1 MEHLR
6 NLEKRYG
13 IDVRVYNPIDVSS
26 FQPTEKAK
34 LIWLEAAGSVTLEFP
49 DLVGLV
55 KKAQTHHVLTAL
67 DNTWGAGLAFNAFD
81 FSDAHLS
88 VDVTVHALTKYPS
101 GGGDILMGSVVTRER
116 ALHHQL
122 FRTHAIQGISVS
134 GDDVAQVQRSLA
146 SMRIR
151 YAAQSESALQLLAWL
166 KQQPEFVQ
174 VLHPADSSAAGH
186 SYWKD
191 ICVDQH
197 SAGLVSVIFKPEFDL
212 QDIRQFCDA
221 LSLFKLGFSWG
232 GPVSLVML
240 YDLKDMRALEH
251 THLQQGRSMSTPI
264 IIAKKT
270 TNTQQDVVL
279 HSKFANRHGL
289 IAGATGTGKTVT
301 LKVLAE
307 SFSRLGVPVF
317 LADAKG
323 DVSSLAQAG
332 ASNPK
337 FDERIKSLGIDSIPF
352 AASPVVFWDL
362 FAEQGHPIRTTITEI
377 GPLLLARM
385 LNLNDTQEG
394 VLSAVFRIAD
404 DQGMLL
410 IDFKDLKAMIGYVS
424 EHAAEFKA
432 EYGNL
437 SPASLGAI
445 QRNLLALADQGG
457 DQFFGEPSLNILDF
471 IQTDSN
477 GHGYI
482 NILAADKLMN
492 TPKLYATFLLWML
505 SELFEQLPEVGDM
518 DKPKLV
524 FFFDE
529 AHLLFDNASAAL
541 QEKIEQVV
549 RLIRSK
555 GVGIYF
561 VTQNPLDLPESVL
574 GQLGNRVQHAL
585 RAFTPKDQKAVKTAA
600 DTFRANPEFKVE
612 QAITELAVG
621 EALISCLD
629 EQGTPQVV
637 ERAWVMPP
645 YSSFSPISPEQ
656 RQTLISQSIVAG
668 IYEKSLDRESAFE
681 LLQNKVVERQQQAVQ
696 IEQEK
701 QQTKEQEALAKQKAK
716 EAETLAKQQAREQE
730 RIAKE
735 QQKEAEREAK
745 QREKLIQDTVG
756 TFAKSA
762 ARSLGGSTGQKI
774 VRGLLGSL
782 FGRK

>member
-1 MEHLR
+1 
-6 NLEKRYG
+6 
-13 IDVRVYNPIDVSS
+13 
-26 FQPTEKAK
+26 
-34 LIWLEAAGSVTLEFP
+34 
-49 DLVGLV
+49 
-55 KKAQTHHVLTAL
+55 
-67 DNTWGAGLAFNAFD
+67 
-81 FSDAHLS
+81 
-88 VDVTVHALTKYPS
+88 
-101 GGGDILMGSVVTRER
+101 
-116 ALHHQL
+116 
-122 FRTHAIQGISVS
+122 
-134 GDDVAQVQRSLA
+134 
-146 SMRIR
+146 
-151 YAAQSESALQLLAWL
+151 
-166 KQQPEFVQ
+166 
-174 VLHPADSSAAGH
+174 
-186 SYWKD
+186 
-191 ICVDQH
+191 
-197 SAGLVSVIFKPEFDL
+197 
-212 QDIRQFCDA
+212 
-221 LSLFKLGFSWG
+221 
-232 GPVSLVML
+232 
-240 YDLKDMRALEH
+240 
-251 THLQQGRSMSTPI
+251 MSTPI

-337 FDERIKSLGIDSIPF
+337 FDERIQSLGIDSIPF

-656 RQTLISQSIVAG
+656 RQALISQSIVAG

-696 IEQEK
+696 IEQQK
-701 QQTKEQEALAKQKAK
+701 QQAKEQEALAKQQAK
-716 EAETLAKQQAREQE
+716 ETETLAKQQAREQE
-730 RIAKE
+730 RLAKE
-735 QQKEAEREAK
+735 QQKKAEREAK

-762 ARSLGGSTGQKI
+762 ARSLGGSTGKKI

>member
-1 MEHLR
+1 
-6 NLEKRYG
+6 
-13 IDVRVYNPIDVSS
+13 
-26 FQPTEKAK
+26 
-34 LIWLEAAGSVTLEFP
+34 
-49 DLVGLV
+49 
-55 KKAQTHHVLTAL
+55 
-67 DNTWGAGLAFNAFD
+67 
-81 FSDAHLS
+81 
-88 VDVTVHALTKYPS
+88 
-101 GGGDILMGSVVTRER
+101 MG
-116 ALHHQL
+116 
-122 FRTHAIQGISVS
+122 
-134 GDDVAQVQRSLA
+134 
-146 SMRIR
+146 
-151 YAAQSESALQLLAWL
+151 
-166 KQQPEFVQ
+166 
-174 VLHPADSSAAGH
+174 
-186 SYWKD
+186 
-191 ICVDQH
+191 
-197 SAGLVSVIFKPEFDL
+197 
-212 QDIRQFCDA
+212 
-221 LSLFKLGFSWG
+221 
-232 GPVSLVML
+232 
-240 YDLKDMRALEH
+240 
-251 THLQQGRSMSTPI
+251 TPI

-279 HSKFANRHGL
+279 HSQFANRHGL

-307 SFSRLGVPVF
+307 SFSRIGVPVF

-323 DVSSLAQAG
+323 DVSSLAKAG
-332 ASNPK
+332 ETNPK
-337 FDERIKSLGIDSIPF
+337 FEERIKSLNIDSIPF
-352 AASPVVFWDL
+352 AASPVIFWDL
-362 FAEQGHPIRTTITEI
+362 FGEQGHPIRTTVSEI
-377 GPLLLARM
+377 CPLLLSRM

-404 DQGMLL
+404 DQGLLL
-410 IDFKDLKAMIGYVS
+410 IDFKDLKAMITYVS
-424 EHAAEFKA
+424 EHAADFKA

-457 DQFFGEPSLNILDF
+457 DKFFGEPALNIMDF
-471 IQTDSN
+471 IQTDDQGRGN
-477 GHGYI
+477 I
-482 NILAADKLMN
+482 NLLAADKLMN

-529 AHLLFDNASAAL
+529 AHLLFDNASDAL

-600 DTFRANPEFKVE
+600 DTFRANPEFEVD
-612 QAITELAVG
+612 QAITELGVG

-629 EQGTPQVV
+629 EQGIPQIV

-645 YSSFSPISPEQ
+645 YSSFNPITSDE
-656 RQTLISQSIVAG
+656 RKGLMNQSVVAG
-668 IYEKSLDRESAFE
+668 VYEQVLDRESAFE
-681 LLQNKVVERQQQAVQ
+681 MLQNKVAERQQQILQA
-696 IEQEK
+696 EQQK
-701 QQTKEQEALAKQKAK
+701 IAAKEQEALAKQQAK
-716 EAETLAKQQAREQE
+716 EAEAYAKQQAKEQE

-735 QQKEAEREAK
+735 QQKEAERAAK
-745 QREKLIQDTVG
+745 QREKMTQDIVG

-782 FGRK
+782 FGKK

>member
-1 MEHLR
+1 
-6 NLEKRYG
+6 
-13 IDVRVYNPIDVSS
+13 
-26 FQPTEKAK
+26 
-34 LIWLEAAGSVTLEFP
+34 
-49 DLVGLV
+49 
-55 KKAQTHHVLTAL
+55 
-67 DNTWGAGLAFNAFD
+67 
-81 FSDAHLS
+81 
-88 VDVTVHALTKYPS
+88 
-101 GGGDILMGSVVTRER
+101 
-116 ALHHQL
+116 
-122 FRTHAIQGISVS
+122 
-134 GDDVAQVQRSLA
+134 
-146 SMRIR
+146 
-151 YAAQSESALQLLAWL
+151 
-166 KQQPEFVQ
+166 
-174 VLHPADSSAAGH
+174 
-186 SYWKD
+186 
-191 ICVDQH
+191 
-197 SAGLVSVIFKPEFDL
+197 
-212 QDIRQFCDA
+212 
-221 LSLFKLGFSWG
+221 
-232 GPVSLVML
+232 
-240 YDLKDMRALEH
+240 
-251 THLQQGRSMSTPI
+251 MSTPI

-629 EQGTPQVV
+629 EQGTPQIV

-701 QQTKEQEALAKQKAK
+701 QQAKEQEALAKQQAK
-716 EAETLAKQQAREQE
+716 EAETLAKQQAREQA
-730 RIAKE
+730 RISKE

>member
-1 MEHLR
+1 
-6 NLEKRYG
+6 
-13 IDVRVYNPIDVSS
+13 
-26 FQPTEKAK
+26 
-34 LIWLEAAGSVTLEFP
+34 
-49 DLVGLV
+49 
-55 KKAQTHHVLTAL
+55 
-67 DNTWGAGLAFNAFD
+67 
-81 FSDAHLS
+81 
-88 VDVTVHALTKYPS
+88 
-101 GGGDILMGSVVTRER
+101 
-116 ALHHQL
+116 
-122 FRTHAIQGISVS
+122 
-134 GDDVAQVQRSLA
+134 
-146 SMRIR
+146 
-151 YAAQSESALQLLAWL
+151 
-166 KQQPEFVQ
+166 
-174 VLHPADSSAAGH
+174 
-186 SYWKD
+186 
-191 ICVDQH
+191 
-197 SAGLVSVIFKPEFDL
+197 
-212 QDIRQFCDA
+212 
-221 LSLFKLGFSWG
+221 
-232 GPVSLVML
+232 
-240 YDLKDMRALEH
+240 
-251 THLQQGRSMSTPI
+251 MSTPI

-637 ERAWVMPP
+637 QRAWVMPP

-656 RQTLISQSIVAG
+656 RQALISQSIVAG
-668 IYEKSLDRESAFE
+668 IYEKRLDRESAFE

-701 QQTKEQEALAKQKAK
+701 QQTKEQEALAKQQAK

>member
-1 MEHLR
+1 
-6 NLEKRYG
+6 
-13 IDVRVYNPIDVSS
+13 
-26 FQPTEKAK
+26 
-34 LIWLEAAGSVTLEFP
+34 
-49 DLVGLV
+49 
-55 KKAQTHHVLTAL
+55 
-67 DNTWGAGLAFNAFD
+67 
-81 FSDAHLS
+81 
-88 VDVTVHALTKYPS
+88 
-101 GGGDILMGSVVTRER
+101 
-116 ALHHQL
+116 
-122 FRTHAIQGISVS
+122 
-134 GDDVAQVQRSLA
+134 
-146 SMRIR
+146 
-151 YAAQSESALQLLAWL
+151 
-166 KQQPEFVQ
+166 
-174 VLHPADSSAAGH
+174 
-186 SYWKD
+186 
-191 ICVDQH
+191 
-197 SAGLVSVIFKPEFDL
+197 
-212 QDIRQFCDA
+212 
-221 LSLFKLGFSWG
+221 
-232 GPVSLVML
+232 
-240 YDLKDMRALEH
+240 
-251 THLQQGRSMSTPI
+251 MSTPI

-629 EQGTPQVV
+629 EQGTPQIV

-645 YSSFSPISPEQ
+645 YSSFSPISSEQ
-656 RQTLISQSIVAG
+656 RQALISQSIVAG
-668 IYEKSLDRESAFE
+668 IYEKRLDRESAFE

-701 QQTKEQEALAKQKAK
+701 QQAKEQELLAKQQAK

>member
-1 MEHLR
+1 
-6 NLEKRYG
+6 
-13 IDVRVYNPIDVSS
+13 
-26 FQPTEKAK
+26 
-34 LIWLEAAGSVTLEFP
+34 
-49 DLVGLV
+49 
-55 KKAQTHHVLTAL
+55 
-67 DNTWGAGLAFNAFD
+67 
-81 FSDAHLS
+81 
-88 VDVTVHALTKYPS
+88 
-101 GGGDILMGSVVTRER
+101 
-116 ALHHQL
+116 
-122 FRTHAIQGISVS
+122 
-134 GDDVAQVQRSLA
+134 
-146 SMRIR
+146 
-151 YAAQSESALQLLAWL
+151 
-166 KQQPEFVQ
+166 
-174 VLHPADSSAAGH
+174 
-186 SYWKD
+186 
-191 ICVDQH
+191 
-197 SAGLVSVIFKPEFDL
+197 
-212 QDIRQFCDA
+212 
-221 LSLFKLGFSWG
+221 
-232 GPVSLVML
+232 
-240 YDLKDMRALEH
+240 
-251 THLQQGRSMSTPI
+251 MSTPI

-656 RQTLISQSIVAG
+656 RQALISQSILAG
-668 IYEKSLDRESAFE
+668 IYEKRLDRESAFE

-701 QQTKEQEALAKQKAK
+701 QQAKEQELLAKQQAK

-735 QQKEAEREAK
+735 QQKEAEREVK

>member
-1 MEHLR
+1 
-6 NLEKRYG
+6 
-13 IDVRVYNPIDVSS
+13 
-26 FQPTEKAK
+26 
-34 LIWLEAAGSVTLEFP
+34 
-49 DLVGLV
+49 
-55 KKAQTHHVLTAL
+55 
-67 DNTWGAGLAFNAFD
+67 
-81 FSDAHLS
+81 
-88 VDVTVHALTKYPS
+88 
-101 GGGDILMGSVVTRER
+101 
-116 ALHHQL
+116 
-122 FRTHAIQGISVS
+122 
-134 GDDVAQVQRSLA
+134 
-146 SMRIR
+146 
-151 YAAQSESALQLLAWL
+151 
-166 KQQPEFVQ
+166 
-174 VLHPADSSAAGH
+174 
-186 SYWKD
+186 
-191 ICVDQH
+191 
-197 SAGLVSVIFKPEFDL
+197 
-212 QDIRQFCDA
+212 
-221 LSLFKLGFSWG
+221 
-232 GPVSLVML
+232 
-240 YDLKDMRALEH
+240 
-251 THLQQGRSMSTPI
+251 MSTPI

-656 RQTLISQSIVAG
+656 RQALISQSIVAG

-696 IEQEK
+696 IEREK
-701 QQTKEQEALAKQKAK
+701 QQAKEQEALAKQQAK

>member
-1 MEHLR
+1 
-6 NLEKRYG
+6 
-13 IDVRVYNPIDVSS
+13 
-26 FQPTEKAK
+26 
-34 LIWLEAAGSVTLEFP
+34 
-49 DLVGLV
+49 
-55 KKAQTHHVLTAL
+55 
-67 DNTWGAGLAFNAFD
+67 
-81 FSDAHLS
+81 
-88 VDVTVHALTKYPS
+88 
-101 GGGDILMGSVVTRER
+101 
-116 ALHHQL
+116 
-122 FRTHAIQGISVS
+122 
-134 GDDVAQVQRSLA
+134 
-146 SMRIR
+146 
-151 YAAQSESALQLLAWL
+151 
-166 KQQPEFVQ
+166 
-174 VLHPADSSAAGH
+174 
-186 SYWKD
+186 
-191 ICVDQH
+191 
-197 SAGLVSVIFKPEFDL
+197 
-212 QDIRQFCDA
+212 
-221 LSLFKLGFSWG
+221 
-232 GPVSLVML
+232 
-240 YDLKDMRALEH
+240 
-251 THLQQGRSMSTPI
+251 MSTPI
-264 IIAKKT
+264 VIAKKT
-270 TNTQQDVVL
+270 TDTSQEIVL
-279 HSKFANRHGL
+279 HSQFANRHGL

-307 SFSRLGVPVF
+307 SFSRIGVPVF

-332 ASNPK
+332 SSSPK
-337 FDERIKSLGIDSIPF
+337 FDERLKTLGIDAVPF

-362 FAEQGHPIRTTITEI
+362 FGEQGHPIRSTVSEI

-404 DQGMLL
+404 DQGLLL
-410 IDFKDLKAMIGYVS
+410 IDFKDLKAMLSYVS

-471 IQTDSN
+471 IQTDSE
-477 GHGYI
+477 GRGYI
-482 NILAADKLMN
+482 NLLAADKLMN

-505 SELFEQLPEVGDM
+505 SELFEQLPEVGDL

-600 DTFRANPEFKVE
+600 ATFRANPSFDVE
-612 QAITELAVG
+612 QAITELGVG

-629 EQGTPQVV
+629 EQGTPQMV
-637 ERAWVMPP
+637 ERGWVMPP
-645 YSSFSPISPEQ
+645 YSAFSPISPET
-656 RQTLISQSIVAG
+656 RKNLMTQSIVAG
-668 IYEKSLDRESAFE
+668 VYEQSVDRDSAYE
-681 LLQNKVVERQQQAVQ
+681 RLQQKVVERQQQTESEASAK
-696 IEQEK
+696 EQAK
-701 QQTKEQEALAKQKAK
+701 QQEALAKQQAK
-716 EAETLAKQQAREQE
+716 EQE
-730 RIAKE
+730 RLARE
-735 QQKEAEREAK
+735 QQKEADRAAK
-745 QREKLIQDTVG
+745 QREKLTQDIVG

-782 FGRK
+782 FGGK

>member
-1 MEHLR
+1 
-6 NLEKRYG
+6 
-13 IDVRVYNPIDVSS
+13 
-26 FQPTEKAK
+26 
-34 LIWLEAAGSVTLEFP
+34 
-49 DLVGLV
+49 
-55 KKAQTHHVLTAL
+55 
-67 DNTWGAGLAFNAFD
+67 
-81 FSDAHLS
+81 
-88 VDVTVHALTKYPS
+88 
-101 GGGDILMGSVVTRER
+101 
-116 ALHHQL
+116 
-122 FRTHAIQGISVS
+122 
-134 GDDVAQVQRSLA
+134 
-146 SMRIR
+146 
-151 YAAQSESALQLLAWL
+151 
-166 KQQPEFVQ
+166 
-174 VLHPADSSAAGH
+174 
-186 SYWKD
+186 
-191 ICVDQH
+191 
-197 SAGLVSVIFKPEFDL
+197 
-212 QDIRQFCDA
+212 
-221 LSLFKLGFSWG
+221 
-232 GPVSLVML
+232 
-240 YDLKDMRALEH
+240 
-251 THLQQGRSMSTPI
+251 MSTPI

-561 VTQNPLDLPESVL
+561 VTQNPLDLPESIL

-637 ERAWVMPP
+637 QRAWVMPP
-645 YSSFSPISPEQ
+645 YSSFSPISSEQ
-656 RQTLISQSIVAG
+656 RQALISQSIVAG
-668 IYEKSLDRESAFE
+668 IYEKRLDRESAFE

-701 QQTKEQEALAKQKAK
+701 QQAKEQELLAKQQAK
-716 EAETLAKQQAREQE
+716 EAKTLAKQQAREQE

-735 QQKEAEREAK
+735 QQKGAEREAK

>member
-1 MEHLR
+1 
-6 NLEKRYG
+6 
-13 IDVRVYNPIDVSS
+13 
-26 FQPTEKAK
+26 
-34 LIWLEAAGSVTLEFP
+34 
-49 DLVGLV
+49 
-55 KKAQTHHVLTAL
+55 
-67 DNTWGAGLAFNAFD
+67 
-81 FSDAHLS
+81 
-88 VDVTVHALTKYPS
+88 
-101 GGGDILMGSVVTRER
+101 
-116 ALHHQL
+116 
-122 FRTHAIQGISVS
+122 
-134 GDDVAQVQRSLA
+134 
-146 SMRIR
+146 
-151 YAAQSESALQLLAWL
+151 
-166 KQQPEFVQ
+166 
-174 VLHPADSSAAGH
+174 
-186 SYWKD
+186 
-191 ICVDQH
+191 
-197 SAGLVSVIFKPEFDL
+197 
-212 QDIRQFCDA
+212 
-221 LSLFKLGFSWG
+221 
-232 GPVSLVML
+232 
-240 YDLKDMRALEH
+240 
-251 THLQQGRSMSTPI
+251 MSTPI

-701 QQTKEQEALAKQKAK
+701 QQAKEQEALAKQQAK
-716 EAETLAKQQAREQE
+716 EQEALAKQQAREQE

-735 QQKEAEREAK
+735 KQKEAEREAK

>member
-1 MEHLR
+1 
-6 NLEKRYG
+6 
-13 IDVRVYNPIDVSS
+13 
-26 FQPTEKAK
+26 
-34 LIWLEAAGSVTLEFP
+34 
-49 DLVGLV
+49 
-55 KKAQTHHVLTAL
+55 
-67 DNTWGAGLAFNAFD
+67 
-81 FSDAHLS
+81 
-88 VDVTVHALTKYPS
+88 
-101 GGGDILMGSVVTRER
+101 
-116 ALHHQL
+116 
-122 FRTHAIQGISVS
+122 
-134 GDDVAQVQRSLA
+134 
-146 SMRIR
+146 
-151 YAAQSESALQLLAWL
+151 
-166 KQQPEFVQ
+166 
-174 VLHPADSSAAGH
+174 
-186 SYWKD
+186 
-191 ICVDQH
+191 
-197 SAGLVSVIFKPEFDL
+197 
-212 QDIRQFCDA
+212 
-221 LSLFKLGFSWG
+221 
-232 GPVSLVML
+232 
-240 YDLKDMRALEH
+240 
-251 THLQQGRSMSTPI
+251 MSTPI
-264 IIAKKT
+264 VIAKKT
-270 TNTQQDVVL
+270 TDTTQAIVL
-279 HSKFANRHGL
+279 HSQFANRHCL

-307 SFSRLGVPVF
+307 SFSRIGVPVF

-332 ASNPK
+332 SSNPK

-352 AASPVVFWDL
+352 AASPVMFWDL
-362 FAEQGHPIRTTITEI
+362 FGEQGHPIRSTVSEI
-377 GPLLLARM
+377 GPLLLAQM

-404 DQGMLL
+404 DQGLLL
-410 IDFKDLKAMIGYVS
+410 IDFKDLKAMLSYVS

-471 IQTDSN
+471 IQTDAD
-477 GHGYI
+477 GRGYI
-482 NILAADKLMN
+482 NLLAADKLMN

-561 VTQNPLDLPESVL
+561 VTQNPLDLPETVL

-600 DTFRANPEFKVE
+600 ATFRANPEFNVE
-612 QAITELAVG
+612 QAITELGVG

-629 EQGTPQVV
+629 EQGIPQVV

-656 RQTLISQSIVAG
+656 RQALISQSIVAG
-668 IYEKSLDRESAFE
+668 VYEQSVDRDSAYE
-681 LLQNKVVERQQQAVQ
+681 RLQQKVVERQQQAIQV
-696 IEQEK
+696 EQEK
-701 QQTKEQEALAKQKAK
+701 QLAKEQEN
-716 EAETLAKQQAREQE
+716 LAKQQAREEE
-730 RIAKE
+730 RIARE
-735 QQKEAEREAK
+735 QQKEAERAAK

-782 FGRK
+782 FGGK

>member
-1 MEHLR
+1 
-6 NLEKRYG
+6 
-13 IDVRVYNPIDVSS
+13 
-26 FQPTEKAK
+26 
-34 LIWLEAAGSVTLEFP
+34 
-49 DLVGLV
+49 
-55 KKAQTHHVLTAL
+55 
-67 DNTWGAGLAFNAFD
+67 
-81 FSDAHLS
+81 
-88 VDVTVHALTKYPS
+88 
-101 GGGDILMGSVVTRER
+101 MG
-116 ALHHQL
+116 
-122 FRTHAIQGISVS
+122 
-134 GDDVAQVQRSLA
+134 
-146 SMRIR
+146 
-151 YAAQSESALQLLAWL
+151 
-166 KQQPEFVQ
+166 
-174 VLHPADSSAAGH
+174 
-186 SYWKD
+186 
-191 ICVDQH
+191 
-197 SAGLVSVIFKPEFDL
+197 
-212 QDIRQFCDA
+212 
-221 LSLFKLGFSWG
+221 
-232 GPVSLVML
+232 
-240 YDLKDMRALEH
+240 
-251 THLQQGRSMSTPI
+251 TPI

-279 HSKFANRHGL
+279 HSQFANRHGL

-307 SFSRLGVPVF
+307 SFSRIGVPVF

-323 DVSSLAQAG
+323 DVSSLAKAG
-332 ASNPK
+332 ETNPK
-337 FDERIKSLGIDSIPF
+337 FEERIKSLNIDSIPF
-352 AASPVVFWDL
+352 AASSVVFWDL
-362 FAEQGHPIRTTITEI
+362 FGEQGHPIRTTVSEI
-377 GPLLLARM
+377 GPLLLSRM

-404 DQGMLL
+404 DQGLLL
-410 IDFKDLKAMIGYVS
+410 IDFKDLKAMITYVS
-424 EHAAEFKA
+424 EHAADFKA

-457 DQFFGEPSLNILDF
+457 DKFFGEPALNIMDF
-471 IQTDSN
+471 IQTDDQGRGN
-477 GHGYI
+477 I
-482 NILAADKLMN
+482 NLLAADKLMN

-529 AHLLFDNASAAL
+529 AHLLFDNASDAL

-600 DTFRANPEFKVE
+600 DTFRANPEFEVD
-612 QAITELAVG
+612 QAITELGVG

-629 EQGTPQVV
+629 EQGIPQIV

-645 YSSFSPISPEQ
+645 YSSFSPITTDE
-656 RQTLISQSIVAG
+656 RKGLMNQSVVAG
-668 IYEKSLDRESAFE
+668 IYEKEVDRESAFE
-681 LLQNKVVERQQQAVQ
+681 MLQNKVAERQQQAAQ
-696 IEQEK
+696 AEQDK
-701 QQTKEQEALAKQKAK
+701 VAAKEQEALAKQQAK
-716 EAETLAKQQAREQE
+716 EAEALAKQQARQQDLL
-730 RIAKE
+730 IKE
-735 QQKEAEREAK
+735 QQKEAERSAK
-745 QREKLIQDTVG
+745 QREKMTQDILG

-782 FGRK
+782 FGKK

>member
-1 MEHLR
+1 
-6 NLEKRYG
+6 
-13 IDVRVYNPIDVSS
+13 
-26 FQPTEKAK
+26 
-34 LIWLEAAGSVTLEFP
+34 
-49 DLVGLV
+49 
-55 KKAQTHHVLTAL
+55 
-67 DNTWGAGLAFNAFD
+67 
-81 FSDAHLS
+81 
-88 VDVTVHALTKYPS
+88 
-101 GGGDILMGSVVTRER
+101 MGT
-116 ALHHQL
+116 
-122 FRTHAIQGISVS
+122 T
-134 GDDVAQVQRSLA
+134 
-146 SMRIR
+146 
-151 YAAQSESALQLLAWL
+151 
-166 KQQPEFVQ
+166 
-174 VLHPADSSAAGH
+174 
-186 SYWKD
+186 
-191 ICVDQH
+191 
-197 SAGLVSVIFKPEFDL
+197 
-212 QDIRQFCDA
+212 
-221 LSLFKLGFSWG
+221 
-232 GPVSLVML
+232 
-240 YDLKDMRALEH
+240 
-251 THLQQGRSMSTPI
+251 I

-279 HSKFANRHGL
+279 HSQFANRHGL

-307 SFSRLGVPVF
+307 SFSRIGVPVF

-323 DVSSLAQAG
+323 DVSSLAKAG
-332 ASNPK
+332 ETNPK
-337 FDERIKSLGIDSIPF
+337 FEERIKSLNIDSIPF
-352 AASPVVFWDL
+352 AASPVIFWDL
-362 FAEQGHPIRTTITEI
+362 FGEQGHPIRTTVSEI
-377 GPLLLARM
+377 GPLLLSRM

-404 DQGMLL
+404 DQGLLL
-410 IDFKDLKAMIGYVS
+410 IDFKDLKAMITYVS
-424 EHAAEFKA
+424 EHAADFKA

-457 DQFFGEPSLNILDF
+457 DKFFGEPALNIMDF
-471 IQTDSN
+471 IQTDDQGRGN
-477 GHGYI
+477 I
-482 NILAADKLMN
+482 NLLAADKLMN

-529 AHLLFDNASAAL
+529 AHLLFDNASDAL

-600 DTFRANPEFKVE
+600 DTFRANPEFEVD
-612 QAITELAVG
+612 QAITELGVG

-629 EQGTPQVV
+629 EQGIPQIV

-645 YSSFSPISPEQ
+645 YSSFSPITTDE
-656 RQTLISQSIVAG
+656 RKGLMNQSVVAG
-668 IYEKSLDRESAFE
+668 IYEKEVDRESAFE
-681 LLQNKVVERQQQAVQ
+681 MLQNKVAERQQQAAQ
-696 IEQEK
+696 AEQDK
-701 QQTKEQEALAKQKAK
+701 VAAKEQEALAKQQAK
-716 EAETLAKQQAREQE
+716 EAEALAKQQARQQDLL
-730 RIAKE
+730 IKE
-735 QQKEAEREAK
+735 QQKEAERSAK
-745 QREKLIQDTVG
+745 QREKMTQDILG

-782 FGRK
+782 FGKK

>member
-1 MEHLR
+1 
-6 NLEKRYG
+6 
-13 IDVRVYNPIDVSS
+13 
-26 FQPTEKAK
+26 
-34 LIWLEAAGSVTLEFP
+34 
-49 DLVGLV
+49 
-55 KKAQTHHVLTAL
+55 
-67 DNTWGAGLAFNAFD
+67 
-81 FSDAHLS
+81 
-88 VDVTVHALTKYPS
+88 
-101 GGGDILMGSVVTRER
+101 
-116 ALHHQL
+116 
-122 FRTHAIQGISVS
+122 
-134 GDDVAQVQRSLA
+134 
-146 SMRIR
+146 
-151 YAAQSESALQLLAWL
+151 
-166 KQQPEFVQ
+166 
-174 VLHPADSSAAGH
+174 
-186 SYWKD
+186 
-191 ICVDQH
+191 
-197 SAGLVSVIFKPEFDL
+197 
-212 QDIRQFCDA
+212 
-221 LSLFKLGFSWG
+221 
-232 GPVSLVML
+232 
-240 YDLKDMRALEH
+240 
-251 THLQQGRSMSTPI
+251 MSTPI
-264 IIAKKT
+264 VIAKKT
-270 TNTQQDVVL
+270 TDTTQDIVL
-279 HSKFANRHGL
+279 HSQFANRHGL

-323 DVSSLAQAG
+323 DVSSLAKAG
-332 ASNPK
+332 VSSPK
-337 FDERIKSLGIDSIPF
+337 FDERLKTLNIESVPF
-352 AASPVVFWDL
+352 AASPVMFWDL
-362 FAEQGHPIRTTITEI
+362 FGQQGHPIRTTISEI
-377 GPLLLARM
+377 GPLLLAQM

-404 DQGMLL
+404 DQGLLL
-410 IDFKDLKAMIGYVS
+410 IDFKDLKAMLTYVS
-424 EHAAEFKA
+424 ENAAELKA

-445 QRNLLALADQGG
+445 QRNLLALGDQGG
-457 DQFFGEPSLNILDF
+457 EQFFGEPSLNILDF

-477 GHGYI
+477 GQGYI

-561 VTQNPLDLPESVL
+561 ITQNPLDLPESVL

-600 DTFRANPEFKVE
+600 DTFRANPEFKVD

-629 EQGTPQVV
+629 EQGTPQIV
-637 ERAWVMPP
+637 ERGWVMPP
-645 YSSFSPISPEQ
+645 YSSFTPITPEE
-656 RQTLISQSIVAG
+656 RQVIIGQSIVAG
-668 IYEKSLDRESAFE
+668 VYD
-681 LLQNKVVERQQQAVQ
+681 QAVDRDSAYEMLQ
-696 IEQEK
+696 KKVLQQSQQKQADELEK
-701 QQTKEQEALAKQKAK
+701 QQSKEQDA
-716 EAETLAKQQAREQE
+716 LAKQQAKEQE
-730 RIAKE
+730 RFAKE
-735 QQKEAEREAK
+735 QQKAAEKAQRD
-745 QREKLIQDTVG
+745 REKLTQDIVG

-782 FGRK
+782 FGK

>member
-1 MEHLR
+1 
-6 NLEKRYG
+6 
-13 IDVRVYNPIDVSS
+13 
-26 FQPTEKAK
+26 
-34 LIWLEAAGSVTLEFP
+34 
-49 DLVGLV
+49 
-55 KKAQTHHVLTAL
+55 
-67 DNTWGAGLAFNAFD
+67 
-81 FSDAHLS
+81 
-88 VDVTVHALTKYPS
+88 
-101 GGGDILMGSVVTRER
+101 MG
-116 ALHHQL
+116 
-122 FRTHAIQGISVS
+122 
-134 GDDVAQVQRSLA
+134 
-146 SMRIR
+146 
-151 YAAQSESALQLLAWL
+151 
-166 KQQPEFVQ
+166 
-174 VLHPADSSAAGH
+174 
-186 SYWKD
+186 
-191 ICVDQH
+191 
-197 SAGLVSVIFKPEFDL
+197 
-212 QDIRQFCDA
+212 
-221 LSLFKLGFSWG
+221 
-232 GPVSLVML
+232 
-240 YDLKDMRALEH
+240 
-251 THLQQGRSMSTPI
+251 TPI

-270 TNTQQDVVL
+270 SDTQQDIVL
-279 HSKFANRHGL
+279 HSQFANRHGL

-307 SFSRLGVPVF
+307 SFSRIGVPVF

-323 DVSSLAQAG
+323 DVSSLAKAG
-332 ASNPK
+332 SNNSK
-337 FDERIKSLGIDSIPF
+337 FDERLKILKIESVPF
-352 AASPVVFWDL
+352 TAAPLVFWDL
-362 FAEQGHPIRTTITEI
+362 FGEQGHPIRTTVSEI
-377 GPLLLARM
+377 GPLLLAQM

-404 DQGMLL
+404 DQGLLL
-410 IDFKDLKAMIGYVS
+410 IDFKDLKAMLSYVS
-424 EHAAEFKA
+424 EHATEFKA

-471 IQTDSN
+471 IQTDAQ

-482 NILAADKLMN
+482 NLLAADKLMN

-529 AHLLFDNASAAL
+529 AHLLFDNASVAL

-600 DTFRANPEFKVE
+600 DTFRANPEFKVD
-612 QAITELAVG
+612 QAITELGVG

-629 EQGTPQVV
+629 EQGIPQMV
-637 ERAWVMPP
+637 ERGWVMPP
-645 YSSFSPISPEQ
+645 YSAFSPISLEE
-656 RQTLISQSIVAG
+656 RKTLMTQSIVAG
-668 IYEKSLDRESAFE
+668 VYEQSLDRESAFE
-681 LLQNKVVERQQQAVQ
+681 LLQQKVVDRQQEALQA
-696 IEQEK
+696 EQEK
-701 QQTKEQEALAKQKAK
+701 IQAKELDTQAKQQEKEQAAFE
-716 EAETLAKQQAREQE
+716 KQQAREQE
-730 RIAKE
+730 RLAKE
-735 QQKEAEREAK
+735 QQKEAERNAK
-745 QREKLIQDTVG
+745 QRDKLIQDTVG

>member
-1 MEHLR
+1 
-6 NLEKRYG
+6 
-13 IDVRVYNPIDVSS
+13 
-26 FQPTEKAK
+26 
-34 LIWLEAAGSVTLEFP
+34 
-49 DLVGLV
+49 
-55 KKAQTHHVLTAL
+55 
-67 DNTWGAGLAFNAFD
+67 
-81 FSDAHLS
+81 
-88 VDVTVHALTKYPS
+88 
-101 GGGDILMGSVVTRER
+101 
-116 ALHHQL
+116 
-122 FRTHAIQGISVS
+122 
-134 GDDVAQVQRSLA
+134 
-146 SMRIR
+146 
-151 YAAQSESALQLLAWL
+151 
-166 KQQPEFVQ
+166 
-174 VLHPADSSAAGH
+174 
-186 SYWKD
+186 
-191 ICVDQH
+191 
-197 SAGLVSVIFKPEFDL
+197 
-212 QDIRQFCDA
+212 
-221 LSLFKLGFSWG
+221 
-232 GPVSLVML
+232 
-240 YDLKDMRALEH
+240 
-251 THLQQGRSMSTPI
+251 MSTPI
-264 IIAKKT
+264 VIAKKT
-270 TNTQQDVVL
+270 TDTTQAIVL
-279 HSKFANRHGL
+279 HSQFANRHGL

-307 SFSRLGVPVF
+307 SFSRIGVPIF

-332 ASNPK
+332 SSNPK

-352 AASPVVFWDL
+352 AASPVMFWDL
-362 FAEQGHPIRTTITEI
+362 FGEQGHPIRSTVSEI
-377 GPLLLARM
+377 GPLLLAQM

-404 DQGMLL
+404 DQGLLL
-410 IDFKDLKAMIGYVS
+410 IDFKDLKAMLSYVS

-471 IQTDSN
+471 IQTDAD
-477 GHGYI
+477 GRGYI
-482 NILAADKLMN
+482 NLLAADKLMN

-561 VTQNPLDLPESVL
+561 VTQNPLDLPETVL

-600 DTFRANPEFKVE
+600 ATFRANPEFNVE
-612 QAITELAVG
+612 QAITELGVG
-621 EALISCLD
+621 EALISCLN
-629 EQGTPQVV
+629 EQGIPQVV

-645 YSSFSPISPEQ
+645 YSSFSPINPEQ
-656 RQTLISQSIVAG
+656 RQSLISQSIVAG
-668 IYEKSLDRESAFE
+668 VYEQSVDRDSAYE
-681 LLQNKVVERQQQAVQ
+681 RLQQKVVERQQQAIQV
-696 IEQEK
+696 EQEK
-701 QQTKEQEALAKQKAK
+701 QLAKEQEILAKQQAK
-716 EAETLAKQQAREQE
+716 EAEVLAKQQAREEE
-730 RIAKE
+730 RIARE
-735 QQKEAEREAK
+735 QQKEAERAAK

-782 FGRK
+782 FGGK

>member
-1 MEHLR
+1 
-6 NLEKRYG
+6 
-13 IDVRVYNPIDVSS
+13 
-26 FQPTEKAK
+26 
-34 LIWLEAAGSVTLEFP
+34 
-49 DLVGLV
+49 
-55 KKAQTHHVLTAL
+55 
-67 DNTWGAGLAFNAFD
+67 
-81 FSDAHLS
+81 
-88 VDVTVHALTKYPS
+88 
-101 GGGDILMGSVVTRER
+101 
-116 ALHHQL
+116 
-122 FRTHAIQGISVS
+122 
-134 GDDVAQVQRSLA
+134 
-146 SMRIR
+146 
-151 YAAQSESALQLLAWL
+151 
-166 KQQPEFVQ
+166 
-174 VLHPADSSAAGH
+174 
-186 SYWKD
+186 
-191 ICVDQH
+191 
-197 SAGLVSVIFKPEFDL
+197 
-212 QDIRQFCDA
+212 
-221 LSLFKLGFSWG
+221 
-232 GPVSLVML
+232 
-240 YDLKDMRALEH
+240 
-251 THLQQGRSMSTPI
+251 MSTPI

-337 FDERIKSLGIDSIPF
+337 FDERIKSLGINSIPF

-561 VTQNPLDLPESVL
+561 VTQNPLDLPESIL

-637 ERAWVMPP
+637 QRAWVMPP

-681 LLQNKVVERQQQAVQ
+681 LLQNKVIERQQQAVQ

-701 QQTKEQEALAKQKAK
+701 QQAKEQELLAKQQAK
-716 EAETLAKQQAREQE
+716 EAETLAKQQAREQA
-730 RIAKE
+730 RISKE